1 MKLDRLSDVMDEN
14 SRLLK
19 QVEAQMKENIYANF
33 VIVLVA
39 LTTISLTCWSDRFDS
54 VACVLFGVLLPLQLY
69 AGLIKEWEMT
79 GASKTLFS
87 CSSVRNVFLW
97 GGISRVIQW
106 LQTFNGHCEVS

>member
-19 QVEAQMKENIYANF
+19 QVEAQMKENKK
-33 VIVLVA
+33 
-39 LTTISLTCWSDRFDS
+39 FDS